1 MSNNNIQGGT
11 QPYQFYIN
19 DTERNKLEYQFK
31 KNKINTRKYN
41 WVTFIP
47 HALLIQFLRPA
58 NIYFLVST
66 ILNCIPQ
73 ISPLSPI
80 TAILPL
86 VFVLAVSLI
95 REAVEDCKRG
105 SLDRQQNN
113 EPTYVYRNKRWEQT
127 QSGDLDIGE
136 LVFVVK
142 DQTFPADLILID
154 SKLNDGLCFIETATL
169 DGEKTLKQK
178 EAPKEMVGKLNVNQ
192 EEPLDGFDISG
203 HVLTDP
209 PNQDLYLLSKIMKI
223 KFNNEEEML
232 IPLSA
237 KQLLLKGAK
246 LKNTPWIVGIVVYVG
261 HDCKIMKNAKDP
273 VTKYSSLERLMN
285 FGLVAIFIIQ
295 AILCILAAILRGTYY
310 HHNNLDD
317 YDMHPSGFG
326 YTKYS
331 YGVESFLN
339 YFTYMLLLNTLIPIS
354 LIITLEIV
362 KMIQGCFMNADE
374 GAYSHVRKRWLM
386 TNSVSLNEECGLVKY
401 IFSDKTGTLTCNK
414 MNFKYCVI
422 GDVCY
427 QFMRGTE
434 DEETREENEFREQ
447 ENIIPFKKYDMYQAS
462 QGLNNALTGSS
473 YNGFIIKS
481 EQDPNT
487 TLNLEN
493 AKDLI
498 ENYWYALSL
507 CHSCTVHVNEEGIEE
522 YICVSPDSIELVKTA
537 KLQGFHLIKNDNA
550 SIKKIKLG
558 EDESQTA
565 EIEFLYLIEFSSD
578 RKRETVIV
586 KDKGVIKLYCK
597 GADSIIKARVSPDTP
612 PQVLKQGEYYVDKFS
627 KQGYRTLF
635 ISMKILSQAEFNSF
649 MDEVK
654 VASTSLDNK
663 DELLTAAFE
672 KVEKNL
678 YIIGATIVEDKL
690 QDNVPET
697 IRDLHL
703 ANIKIWM
710 LTGDKMDT
718 AENIAKSCNLINEE
732 MTVFRLCGNPNS
744 GFDDAITE
752 ITDFSLKFREFKG
765 RYQSMSEP
773 GKFAILIDEKML
785 ARILPESK
793 ESKIEN
799 LAFSKRLSNS
809 IRNTLNKL
817 SDHQDSTHTDLSIR
831 GDDEK
836 LFMMIAK
843 DAASVICCRVSPSQK
858 SKVVLMMKRFY
869 PGAVTLAIGDGGN
882 DVPMIMEA
890 HIGVGIYGE
899 EGMRAVQSSDY
910 AIGEFQF
917 LRRLLLFHGRT
928 NYIRNSECVT
938 YFFYKNFSFTLSQ
951 FLYGFYCNF
960 TGQTIVDDLFIS
972 CYNLLFTSLPLGARA
987 LLDHDI
993 KPSDGSICDR
1003 MLPFLYSEN
1012 RERPIFTIPKFF
1024 LHLLKGTI
1032 HCIINF
1038 FFVIYLCK
1046 NDSVNDDGQMGGL
1059 WFLSVNIFTNVLM
1072 VVSID
1077 LLIFTRYHTWIN
1089 FVVILIITFIAYIV
1103 FVICAHHF
1111 LLFNSVG
1118 TMAVVFKSPR
1128 FWMCFIFVAGT
1139 CGLIDYFILGFDFI
1153 FFPTLTKVLQRL
1165 YSERGHLN
1173 DEQNLPK
1180 CICDRINKYKTFEQQ
1195 KFHTEND
1202 IGKIPQNTIID
1213 DISDGVPHNMYN
1225 NNIVN
1230 NINKNINNNMNK
1242 DITNNIT
1249 NNNMNNAMNNNIN
1262 KNINIY
1268 PIDSD
1273 YLPVSE
1279 IKKILEMKPNI
1290 NININNKMNDN
1301 NNYMENNV
1309 PTAQQFLNE
1318 ITNSDM
1324 NINTDYNS
1332 NTLFNQDNKEDDLDI
1347 FPNYPRPSLGNENY
1361 FGQ

>member
-1 MSNNNIQGGT
+1 MTENKQTEQQI
-11 QPYQFYIN
+11 YQFYIN
-19 DTERNKLEYQFK
+19 DPQRNQLEYQFK

-41 WVTFIP
+41 WITFVP
-47 HALLIQFLRPA
+47 HALLIQFARPA
-58 NIYFLVST
+58 NIYFLVSA

-73 ISPLSPI
+73 ISPISPI

-86 VFVLAVSLI
+86 IIVLAVSLI
-95 REAVEDCKRG
+95 REAIEDCQRA

-113 EPTYVYRNKRWEQT
+113 EPTLAYINNRWTET
-127 QSGDLDIGE
+127 ISGDLNIGD
-136 LVFVVK
+136 LVLVVQE
-142 DQTFPADLILID
+142 QTFPADLILID

-178 EAPKEMVGKLNVNQ
+178 VSPKELAGKLQGNG
-192 EEPLDGFDISG
+192 EMPIEGFNISG
-203 HVLTDP
+203 HVITDP
-209 PNQDLYLLSKIMKI
+209 PNQDLYLLSKIMKLS
-223 KFNNEEEML
+223 FNGSQEMT

-246 LKNTPWIVGIVVYVG
+246 LKNTPWAVGIVVYVG

-285 FGLVAIFIIQ
+285 FGLVAIFIMQ

-310 HHNNLDD
+310 HHNELDEVD
-317 YDMHPSGFG
+317 PTGFG
-326 YTKYS
+326 YTRYG

-362 KMIQGCFMNADE
+362 KIIQGCFMRCDKY
-374 GAYSHVRKRWLM
+374 AYSHIRKRWL
-386 TNSVSLNEECGLVKY
+386 TPNSVSLNEECGLVKY

-427 QFMRGTE
+427 QFLRGTN
-434 DEETREENEFREQ
+434 DEQTKEEKDFREQ
-447 ENIIPFKKYDMYQAS
+447 ENIIPFNKYDMYKAS
-462 QGLNNALTGSS
+462 QGLNNTLTGSS
-473 YNGFIIKS
+473 YNGFVIKS

-487 TLNLEN
+487 SLNLEN

-507 CHSCTVHVNEEGIEE
+507 CHSCTIHVNEEGVEE

-537 KLQGFHLIKNDNA
+537 KLQGFHLIENDTA

-558 EDESQTA
+558 EDESKTA
-565 EIEFLYLIEFSSD
+565 EIEFIYLIEFSSD

-597 GADSIIKARVSPDTP
+597 GADSIIKARVSPNTP
-612 PQVLKQGEYYVDKFS
+612 QQILKQGEYYVDKFS
-627 KQGYRTLF
+627 KHGYRTLF
-635 ISMKILSQAEFNSF
+635 ISMKILSQEELDSF
-649 MDEVK
+649 LNEVK

-663 DELLTAAFE
+663 EELLTIAYE
-672 KVEKNL
+672 KIEKNL

-718 AENIAKSCNLINEE
+718 AENIAKSCNLINED

-744 GFDDAITE
+744 GFDDAITSV
-752 ITDFSLKFREFKG
+752 TDFHLKFREFKG
-765 RYQSMSEP
+765 RYNSMEKP

-785 ARILPESK
+785 GRILPECA
-793 ESKIEN
+793 ESGQEN
-799 LAFSKRLSNS
+799 LGFTKKFSSALKSTLKILSAAQESNHD
-809 IRNTLNKL
+809 NMEV
-817 SDHQDSTHTDLSIR
+817 QE

-836 LFMMIAK
+836 LFMLIAK

-869 PGAVTLAIGDGGN
+869 PSAVTLAIGDGGN

-917 LRRLLLFHGRT
+917 LRSLLLYHGRT
-928 NYIRNSECVT
+928 NYIRNAECVT
-938 YFFYKNFSFTLSQ
+938 YFFYKNFSFTLLQ
-951 FLYGFYCNF
+951 FIYGFYCNF
-960 TGQTIVDDLFIS
+960 TGQTIVDDWFIS

-987 LLDHDI
+987 LLDHDV
-993 KPSDGSICDR
+993 KPSDGRICDQ
-1003 MLPFLYSEN
+1003 MLPFLYEEN
-1012 RERPIFTIPKFF
+1012 RENPIFTVPKFF
-1024 LHLLKGTI
+1024 LHLLRGAI

-1038 FFVIYLCK
+1038 FFITYLY
-1046 NDSVNDDGQMGGL
+1046 NEDSVNSDGQMGGL
-1059 WFLSVNIFTNVLM
+1059 WFLSVNFFTSVLL
-1072 VVSID
+1072 VVTID

-1089 FVVILIITFIAYIV
+1089 FVIMLVITFIAYII
-1103 FVICAHHF
+1103 FVICAHHA
-1111 LLFNSVG
+1111 LMFNSVG
-1118 TMAVVFKSPR
+1118 TMAVAFGSSR
-1128 FWMCFIFVAGT
+1128 LWMSLIFVCGT
-1139 CGLIDYFILGFDFI
+1139 CAMIDYFILGFDFI
-1153 FFPTLTKVLQRL
+1153 FRTTLGKILQRL
-1165 YSERGHLN
+1165 YSQRGELN
-1173 DEQNLPK
+1173 DERDLPK
-1180 CICDRINKYKTFEQQ
+1180 CICDRINKYKAFEQQ
-1195 KFHTEND
+1195 KVEKEND
-1202 IGKIPQNTIID
+1202 FNKIPQNTNYSN
-1213 DISDGVPHNMYN
+1213 DITQ
-1225 NNIVN
+1225 
-1230 NINKNINNNMNK
+1230 
-1242 DITNNIT
+1242 ITNN
-1249 NNNMNNAMNNNIN
+1249 
-1262 KNINIY
+1262 KF
-1268 PIDSD
+1268 PEDSD
-1273 YLPVSE
+1273 YLPVTDLKNNIAFNQPQYNRIID
-1279 IKKILEMKPNI
+1279 IKK
-1290 NININNKMNDN
+1290 N
-1301 NNYMENNV
+1301 NNFNLKNVRDSNYDANNDLNN
-1309 PTAQQFLNE
+1309 PQFINE
-1318 ITNSDM
+1318 MTNSNM
-1324 NINTDYNS
+1324 NINTNNTNS
-1332 NTLFNQDNKEDDLDI
+1332 NIINEHDIPYNFDI
-1347 FPNYPRPSLGNENY
+1347 FPDYQRPSLGNNNN
-1361 FGQ
+1361 FN

>member
-41 WVTFIP
+41 WVTFVP

-113 EPTYVYRNKRWEQT
+113 EPTYAYRNKRWEQT

-136 LVFVVK
+136 LVFVAQ

-178 EAPKEMVGKLNVNQ
+178 EAPKEMVGKLNTNQ
-192 EEPLDGFDISG
+192 EDPLDGFDISG

-317 YDMHPSGFG
+317 FDEHPSGFG
-326 YTKYS
+326 FTKYS

-362 KMIQGCFMNADE
+362 KIIQGCFMNADSY
-374 GAYSHVRKRWLM
+374 AYSHVRKRWLT

-427 QFMRGTE
+427 QFLRGTDDEKTKE
-434 DEETREENEFREQ
+434 DIEFREQ
-447 ENIIPFKKYDMYQAS
+447 ENIIPFNKYDMYKAS
-462 QGLNNALTGSS
+462 QGLNNTLTGSS

-507 CHSCTVHVNEEGIEE
+507 CHSCTVHVSEDGKEE

-537 KLQGFHLIKNDNA
+537 KLQGFHLIENDTA

-558 EDESQTA
+558 EDESRTA

-612 PQVLKQGEYYVDKFS
+612 QQVLKQGEYYVDKFS

-635 ISMKILSQAEFNSF
+635 ISMKILSQAEFDSF

-785 ARILPESK
+785 ARILPERK

-1103 FVICAHHF
+1103 FVISAHHF

-1139 CGLIDYFILGFDFI
+1139 CGLIDYFILCFDFI
-1153 FFPTLTKVLQRL
+1153 FFPSLTKVLQRL
-1165 YSERGHLN
+1165 YSEMGHLN

-1230 NINKNINNNMNK
+1230 NINKNINNNMNN
-1242 DITNNIT
+1242 DITNNI
-1249 NNNMNNAMNNNIN
+1249 MNNNIN
-1262 KNINIY
+1262 KNINIF

-1279 IKKILEMKPNI
+1279 IKKSLEMKPNI

>member
-1 MSNNNIQGGT
+1 
-11 QPYQFYIN
+11 
-19 DTERNKLEYQFK
+19 
-31 KNKINTRKYN
+31 
-41 WVTFIP
+41 
-47 HALLIQFLRPA
+47 
-58 NIYFLVST
+58 
-66 ILNCIPQ
+66 
-73 ISPLSPI
+73 
-80 TAILPL
+80 
-86 VFVLAVSLI
+86 
-95 REAVEDCKRG
+95 
-105 SLDRQQNN
+105 
-113 EPTYVYRNKRWEQT
+113 
-127 QSGDLDIGE
+127 
-136 LVFVVK
+136 
-142 DQTFPADLILID
+142 
-154 SKLNDGLCFIETATL
+154 
-169 DGEKTLKQK
+169 
-178 EAPKEMVGKLNVNQ
+178 
-192 EEPLDGFDISG
+192 
-203 HVLTDP
+203 
-209 PNQDLYLLSKIMKI
+209 
-223 KFNNEEEML
+223 
-232 IPLSA
+232 
-237 KQLLLKGAK
+237 
-246 LKNTPWIVGIVVYVG
+246 
-261 HDCKIMKNAKDP
+261 
-273 VTKYSSLERLMN
+273 
-285 FGLVAIFIIQ
+285 
-295 AILCILAAILRGTYY
+295 
-310 HHNNLDD
+310 
-317 YDMHPSGFG
+317 
-326 YTKYS
+326 
-331 YGVESFLN
+331 
-339 YFTYMLLLNTLIPIS
+339 
-354 LIITLEIV
+354 
-362 KMIQGCFMNADE
+362 
-374 GAYSHVRKRWLM
+374 
-386 TNSVSLNEECGLVKY
+386 
-401 IFSDKTGTLTCNK
+401 
-414 MNFKYCVI
+414 
-422 GDVCY
+422 
-427 QFMRGTE
+427 
-434 DEETREENEFREQ
+434 
-447 ENIIPFKKYDMYQAS
+447 
-462 QGLNNALTGSS
+462 
-473 YNGFIIKS
+473 
-481 EQDPNT
+481 
-487 TLNLEN
+487 
-493 AKDLI
+493 
-498 ENYWYALSL
+498 
-507 CHSCTVHVNEEGIEE
+507 
-522 YICVSPDSIELVKTA
+522 
-537 KLQGFHLIKNDNA
+537 
-550 SIKKIKLG
+550 
-558 EDESQTA
+558 
-565 EIEFLYLIEFSSD
+565 
-578 RKRETVIV
+578 
-586 KDKGVIKLYCK
+586 
-597 GADSIIKARVSPDTP
+597 
-612 PQVLKQGEYYVDKFS
+612 
-627 KQGYRTLF
+627 
-635 ISMKILSQAEFNSF
+635 
-649 MDEVK
+649 
-654 VASTSLDNK
+654 
-663 DELLTAAFE
+663 
-672 KVEKNL
+672 
-678 YIIGATIVEDKL
+678 
-690 QDNVPET
+690 
-697 IRDLHL
+697 
-703 ANIKIWM
+703 
-710 LTGDKMDT
+710 
-718 AENIAKSCNLINEE
+718 
-732 MTVFRLCGNPNS
+732 
-744 GFDDAITE
+744 
-752 ITDFSLKFREFKG
+752 
-765 RYQSMSEP
+765 
-773 GKFAILIDEKML
+773 
-785 ARILPESK
+785 
-793 ESKIEN
+793 
-799 LAFSKRLSNS
+799 
-809 IRNTLNKL
+809 
-817 SDHQDSTHTDLSIR
+817 
-831 GDDEK
+831 
-836 LFMMIAK
+836 
-843 DAASVICCRVSPSQK
+843 
-858 SKVVLMMKRFY
+858 
-869 PGAVTLAIGDGGN
+869 
-882 DVPMIMEA
+882 
-890 HIGVGIYGE
+890 
-899 EGMRAVQSSDY
+899 MRAVQSSDY

-1230 NINKNINNNMNK
+1230 NINKNINNNMNN
-1242 DITNNIT
+1242 DITNNI
-1249 NNNMNNAMNNNIN
+1249 MNNNIN
-1262 KNINIY
+1262 KNINIF

-1279 IKKILEMKPNI
+1279 IKKSLEMKPNI

>member
-1 MSNNNIQGGT
+1 MNPTSANNPQEN

-19 DTERNKLEYQFK
+19 NTP
-31 KNKINTRKYN
+31 KNKQEFKFPPNLINTRKYSN
-41 WVTFIP
+41 WLIFIP
-47 HALLIQFLRPA
+47 HALFIQFSRPA
-58 NIYFLVST
+58 NIYFLVSA

-73 ISPLSPI
+73 ISPISPI
-80 TAILPL
+80 TAIIPL
-86 VFVLAVSLI
+86 VIVIAVSIL
-95 REAVEDCKRG
+95 REGIEDCQRG

-113 EPTYVYRNKRWEQT
+113 EPTISYRNNKWSET
-127 QSGDLDIGE
+127 ISGELEIGE
-136 LVFVVK
+136 LVLVAQ
-142 DQTFPADLILID
+142 DQPFPADLILID

-178 EAPKEMVGKLNVNQ
+178 EAPKELAGKFASDSDMPI
-192 EEPLDGFDISG
+192 EGFDISG
-203 HVLTDP
+203 HVITDP

-223 KFNNEEEML
+223 RYNQGEEMT

-246 LKNTPWIVGIVVYVG
+246 LKNTPWVIGIVVYVG

-285 FGLVAIFIIQ
+285 FGLVAIFIMQ

-310 HHNNLDD
+310 YKNDLDD
-317 YDMHPSGFG
+317 YDEDPSGFG

-362 KMIQGCFMNADE
+362 KIIQGCFMGCDKY
-374 GAYSHVRKRWLM
+374 AYSHIRKKWL
-386 TNSVSLNEECGLVKY
+386 TPNSVSLNEECGLVKY

-414 MNFKYCVI
+414 MNFKYCII

-427 QFMRGTE
+427 QFLRGSS
-434 DEETREENEFREQ
+434 DETTKEQNDFREQ
-447 ENIIPFKKYDMYQAS
+447 ENILPFNKYDMYKAS
-462 QGLNNALTGSS
+462 QGLNEALTGSS
-473 YNGFIIKS
+473 YNGFIMKS
-481 EQDPNT
+481 DEDPNT
-487 TLNLEN
+487 TLNLEK
-493 AKDLI
+493 AQDLI

-507 CHSCTVHVNEEGIEE
+507 CHSCTVHINEDGDEE

-537 KLQGFHLIKNDNA
+537 KLQGFHLIESDNA
-550 SIKKIKLG
+550 HIKKIKLG
-558 EDESQTA
+558 EDESKTA

-578 RKRETVIV
+578 RKRETVII
-586 KDKGVIKLYCK
+586 KDNGIIKLYCK
-597 GADSIIKARVSPDTP
+597 GADSIIKARVSPNTP
-612 PQVLKQGEYYVDKFS
+612 QQILKQGEYYVDKFS

-635 ISMKILSQAEFNSF
+635 ISMKILSQSEYDSF

-663 DELLTAAFE
+663 DELLAQAYE

-690 QDNVPET
+690 QNNVPET

-732 MTVFRLCGNPNS
+732 MTVFRLCGNKNS

-752 ITDFSLKFREFKG
+752 LTDFHLKYREFKG
-765 RYQSMSEP
+765 RYNSMSEP

-785 ARILPESK
+785 ARILPQDKDSTEENLGFTTKVSNAISLTL
-793 ESKIEN
+793 SKI
-799 LAFSKRLSNS
+799 SNKQES
-809 IRNTLNKL
+809 NHSNMEI
-817 SDHQDSTHTDLSIR
+817 QE

-869 PGAVTLAIGDGGN
+869 PSAVTLAIGDGGN

-917 LRRLLLFHGRT
+917 LRSLLLYHGRT
-928 NYIRNSECVT
+928 NYIRNAECVT
-938 YFFYKNFSFTLSQ
+938 YFFYKNFCFTLLQ

-960 TGQTIVDDLFIS
+960 TGQTIIDDWFIS

-987 LLDHDI
+987 LLDHDV
-993 KPSDGSICDR
+993 KPSDGIIYDR
-1003 MLPFLYSEN
+1003 MLPFLYAEN
-1012 RERPIFTIPKFF
+1012 RDNPIFTIPKFF
-1024 LHLLKGTI
+1024 LHLLRGAI
-1032 HCIINF
+1032 HCCVNYF
-1038 FFVIYLCK
+1038 FIAYLY
-1046 NDSVNDDGQMGGL
+1046 NEDAMNDDGQMGGL
-1059 WFLSVNIFTNVLM
+1059 WFLSVNLFTSVLIT
-1072 VVSID
+1072 VSID

-1089 FVVILIITFIAYIV
+1089 FAIMIVFTFIAYII
-1103 FVICAHHF
+1103 FVICAHF
-1111 LLFNSVG
+1111 STMFNSVG
-1118 TMAVVFKSPR
+1118 TMSAAFGSPR
-1128 FWMCFIFVAGT
+1128 FWMSLIFVCGT
-1139 CGLIDYFILGFDFI
+1139 CALIDYFILGFDFI
-1153 FFPTLTKVLQRL
+1153 FRMTLGKILQRL
-1165 YSERGHLN
+1165 YSQRGELN
-1173 DEQNLPK
+1173 DENNLPL
-1180 CICDRINKYKTFEQQ
+1180 CITDRINRYKTFEQQ
-1195 KFHTEND
+1195 KFEKDNEIT
-1202 IGKIPQNTIID
+1202 KMPQNTNVEELPFPKDSEYLPVDKLKENNILQ
-1213 DISDGVPHNMYN
+1213 NQMN
-1225 NNIVN
+1225 NNLDN
-1230 NINKNINNNMNK
+1230 NIINNN
-1242 DITNNIT
+1242 
-1249 NNNMNNAMNNNIN
+1249 NNNVINFLNYPQNALTEQQ
-1262 KNINIY
+1262 
-1268 PIDSD
+1268 
-1273 YLPVSE
+1273 YL
-1279 IKKILEMKPNI
+1279 
-1290 NININNKMNDN
+1290 NDN
-1301 NNYMENNV
+1301 
-1309 PTAQQFLNE
+1309 
-1318 ITNSDM
+1318 TNSYM
-1324 NINTDYNS
+1324 NINVS
-1332 NTLFNQDNKEDDLDI
+1332 NNNDNLFNKNPDDDLDI
-1347 FPNYPRPSLGNENY
+1347 FPNYPRPSPRNSQNFSINVIY
-1361 FGQ
+1361 